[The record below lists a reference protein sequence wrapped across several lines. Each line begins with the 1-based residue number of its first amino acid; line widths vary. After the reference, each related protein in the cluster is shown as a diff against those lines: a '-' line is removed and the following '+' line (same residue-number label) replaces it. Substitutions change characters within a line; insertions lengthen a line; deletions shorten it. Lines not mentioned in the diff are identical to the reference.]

1 MTGRIFDIQRFSLH
15 DGPGIRTTVFFKG
28 CNLHCYWCHN
38 PESQSPGNELQQYP
52 AKCIGCGQCLLH
64 CPRGALS
71 RVAGAIEIDRT
82 LCDGCGICADVCC
95 AGALVLAGRLSTAAS
110 VMDTVRRDRAFYE
123 KSGGGVTISGGEPLF
138 QHEFLTEL
146 LTLCRAE
153 GINTAIETAGH
164 VPWAWFEDI
173 LDLTDLFL
181 FDIKHAEEARHRQ
194 GTGVGIELIRHNLEG
209 LLQRK
214 ARVWVRIPVIPG
226 FNADPADMGWI
237 AESLAHLQ
245 VIEKV
250 ELMPFHRLGTGK
262 CESLG
267 RTYAAEHLSPP
278 SREALI
284 ELAALFAAKGLPIQ
298 EI

>member
-38 PESQSPGNELQQYP
+38 PESQLSHNELQQYP

-64 CPRGALS
+64 CPKGALS
-71 RVAGAIEIDRT
+71 RVAGVIEIDRT

-95 AGALVLAGRLSTAAS
+95 AGALVLAGRLATPAS

-146 LTLCRAE
+146 LNLCRAE
-153 GINTAIETAGH
+153 GIDTAIETAGH
-164 VPWAWFEDI
+164 VPWAWFEDV

-181 FDIKHAEEARHRQ
+181 FDIKHADEARHRL

-209 LLQRK
+209 LLRRK

-226 FNADPADMGWI
+226 FNADPADMGRI
-237 AESLAHLQ
+237 AGSLAHLQ
-245 VIEKV
+245 GIEKV

-267 RTYAAEHLSPP
+267 RTYVAEHLAPP
-278 SREALI
+278 SREELV

-298 EI
+298 DI